1 MGYWDWYPKAQPR
14 RPANGIKAQTQRGQ
28 FGKSWWAS
36 QWIDALE
43 RIVDPGRLTRGR
55 SYARSGQ
62 VLNLDIEPGRVDSR
76 VQGSM
81 PKPYQVEIDIKPLSG
96 KDWERVA
103 DAMATQAIFA
113 AKLLSGEMPPN
124 IEEAFA
130 AAKVNLFPVSHGD
143 LETECSCPDYSNPCK
158 HIAAVYYLLGEQFDA
173 DPFLLFRL
181 RGKSKDEII
190 AMLRARRTTAE
201 PAAAPVAEKKR
212 KAREA
217 AEPVVP
223 LVPLEK
229 CLDRFWDAVDNLED
243 FVVKIEAP
251 TVDAVPIKR
260 LGAPGRFAWRDS
272 KVDFIA
278 LFARAYKGLT
288 KASLDTALGSQDK
301 RIEGRA
307 SGTDR

>member
-1 MGYWDWYPKAQPR
+1 MDYWDWTPRPR
-14 RPANGIKAQTQRGQ
+14 RPANGIKAQSQRGQ

-36 QWIDALE
+36 KWIDALE

-62 VLNLDIEPGRVDSR
+62 VLNLDIKPGRIDSR
-76 VQGSM
+76 VQGSR
-81 PKPYQVEIDIKPLSG
+81 PSPYKVQIEITPLSN

-103 DAMATQAIFA
+103 DAMAKQAIFA

-130 AAKVNLFPVSHGD
+130 TAKVNLFPVSHGD
-143 LETECSCPDYSNPCK
+143 LETDCSCPDYSNPCK

-190 AMLRARRTTAE
+190 AMLRARRTTTE

-212 KAREA
+212 KSRAPV
-217 AEPVVP
+217 EPVI
-223 LVPLEK
+223 PLEK
-229 CLDRFWDAVDNLED
+229 CLDRFWDAADNLED
-243 FVVKIEAP
+243 FAVKIEAP
-251 TVDAVPIKR
+251 AVDAIPIKR
-260 LGAPGRFAWRDS
+260 LGAPGFWRDS
-272 KVDFIA
+272 KVDFLA
-278 LFARAYKGLT
+278 LFARTYQGLT
-288 KASLDTALGSQDK
+288 EASLDTALGSQDIK
-301 RIEGRA
+301 
-307 SGTDR
+307 